1 MFVKKD
7 AAVHNAEIAETTG
20 PAETSK
26 AAIRRNKVVESARK
40 LFAEHGFHG
49 TGIAQIATTSGIKV
63 GQIYRDFACKEDIV
77 AAIAEQN
84 ISVLLDEDGLRQAID
99 RGDLAGVRTWMID
112 LILRKTTPDEAS
124 LMPELLAESARNER
138 INAIMLQCDA
148 RIRQSTVVALC
159 QAVPDAADDRVAIAA
174 DLMMMV
180 MMGVCCRRIALVQDD
195 PAQMDSGIRLFI
207 DQQIASLSSA

>member
-7 AAVHNAEIAETTG
+7 AAVHNAEIVDVTG
-20 PAETSK
+20 PAETNR
-26 AAIRRNKVVESARK
+26 AAIRRNKVVESART

-84 ISVLLDEDGLRQAID
+84 MATLLDEEGLRQAID
-99 RGDLAGVRTWMID
+99 RRDLAAVRTWMID
-112 LILRKTTPDEAS
+112 LILRKTTPDDAS

-148 RIRQSTVVALC
+148 RIRQNAVRALC

-207 DQQIASLSSA
+207 DQQIASLSDA